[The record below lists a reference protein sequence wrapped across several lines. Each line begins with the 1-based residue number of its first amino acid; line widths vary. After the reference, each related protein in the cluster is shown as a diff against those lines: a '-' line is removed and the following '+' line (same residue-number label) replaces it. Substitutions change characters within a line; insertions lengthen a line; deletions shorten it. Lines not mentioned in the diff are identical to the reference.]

1 MATTSSHAVT
11 VTFTGD
17 TQAVEP
23 VAIPTNT
30 TSPGQPGVYTN
41 LANGANTISVPTAG
55 SAVPVGVWIIPP
67 SANTTSIT
75 LKGVSGDTGIA
86 LHLTSATFVSLA
98 SGVSSFVLTAGGSIT
113 GVRLI
118 WV

>member
-1 MATTSSHAVT
+1 MATTSSHSIV

-23 VAIPTNT
+23 VAIANNVA
-30 TSPGQPGVYTN
+30 SPGQPGVYVN
-41 LANGANTISVPTAG
+41 LASGANTISVPTAG
-55 SAVPVGVWIIPP
+55 GVTAVGVWIIPP
-67 SANTTSIT
+67 SGNAQTLT
-75 LKGVSGDTGIA
+75 LKGVTGDTGVG
-86 LHLTSATFVSLA
+86 LHPTNPAFVSLA
-98 SGVSSFVLTAGGSIT
+98 SGASSFVITAGGTVT